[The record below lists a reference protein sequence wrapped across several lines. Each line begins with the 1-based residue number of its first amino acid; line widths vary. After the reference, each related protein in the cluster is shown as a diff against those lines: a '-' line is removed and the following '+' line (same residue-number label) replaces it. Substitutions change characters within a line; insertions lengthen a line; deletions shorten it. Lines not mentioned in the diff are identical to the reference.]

1 MGTHKRSAWLA
12 GLAILLAGPAFA
24 DPPELDAAID
34 AYLESDYSQLSL
46 IRTYAEAGE
55 ADALSVM
62 GQAYLYGLG
71 ADKDPARGVAYF
83 EKAAEAGDWPA
94 ANQLGRIYTY
104 GDAGQ
109 QKDLDKAA
117 RYFVRAAELGDP
129 AGRKRLADLPRDRV
143 IAAGG
148 ARFLAPADTPPP
160 AKAEPLPPLLPPAPA
175 QPQQQTISRL
185 DAITAYV
192 QDGTHGDVVLAN
204 ARAGDADSARVLGR
218 DCLRDG
224 KCPSTRKEAHDL
236 LVKAAQTDASA
247 AAALGAIYRDGA
259 WGGTVHMVPAA
270 QWIGHAHKLGLDSA
284 KYMLEDLPREAVRE
298 AGYEQ
303 VLIDLEASDA
313 ARAAPP
319 PKTAPARSEDP
330 KALANTL
337 ADAIFGTG
345 TAPPPLRL
353 NDGRPFPI
361 FADTALSDMGDGA
374 ASCFLVMLPALDA
387 LEAEYIALAE
397 TTRNQSDIAKLG
409 TLSRL
414 SVMEMELDV
423 MQMYAEMAR
432 DSLNNPDR
440 NGGFSGDDLTWEV
453 AKHQRAMDTR
463 PGSGPSAEFCSD
475 NLVKLIVT
483 TTVP

>member
-148 ARFLAPADTPPP
+148 ARFLAPADTPP
-160 AKAEPLPPLLPPAPA
+160 
-175 QPQQQTISRL
+175 RL
-185 DAITAYV
+185 
-192 QDGTHGDVVLAN
+192 
-204 ARAGDADSARVLGR
+204 
-218 DCLRDG
+218 
-224 KCPSTRKEAHDL
+224 
-236 LVKAAQTDASA
+236 
-247 AAALGAIYRDGA
+247 
-259 WGGTVHMVPAA
+259 
-270 QWIGHAHKLGLDSA
+270 
-284 KYMLEDLPREAVRE
+284 
-298 AGYEQ
+298 
-303 VLIDLEASDA
+303 
-313 ARAAPP
+313 
-319 PKTAPARSEDP
+319 
-330 KALANTL
+330 
-337 ADAIFGTG
+337 
-345 TAPPPLRL
+345 
-353 NDGRPFPI
+353 
-361 FADTALSDMGDGA
+361 
-374 ASCFLVMLPALDA
+374 
-387 LEAEYIALAE
+387 
-397 TTRNQSDIAKLG
+397 
-409 TLSRL
+409 
-414 SVMEMELDV
+414 
-423 MQMYAEMAR
+423 
-432 DSLNNPDR
+432 
-440 NGGFSGDDLTWEV
+440 
-453 AKHQRAMDTR
+453 
-463 PGSGPSAEFCSD
+463 
-475 NLVKLIVT
+475 
-483 TTVP
+483 